1 MRIEQPHS
9 LGRQEASHRI
19 DRFLDNL
26 MQRQP
31 PGGVTV
37 KDPQKSWV
45 GHTMNFSF
53 TAAKG
58 LFGTAISGLMHVH
71 DDRVVVESELP
82 TLIKSFVGEGRVKD
96 VISRELG
103 RILA

>member
-1 MRIEQPHS
+1 MKIEQLHA
-9 LGRQEASHRI
+9 LGREEAANRI
-19 DRFLDNL
+19 DHFLENL

-37 KDPQKSWV
+37 KNPRKDWV

-58 LFGTAISGLMHVH
+58 LFGTMISGLMHVH

-82 TLIKSFVGEGRVKD
+82 ALVRSFVGEDRIRAT
-96 VISRELG
+96 ISRELG